1 MKSRSIIHL
10 NSLFVIISISAIY
23 SFTPKATG
31 IRSVAPC
38 TQQLHTRLYLSEDD
52 APDDDGRELAEKF
65 YEQMRKR
72 QEQTSSNNNSSRDDE
87 TYEAVNRNRLGA
99 RRKFTGRR
107 GERDSTGTPSAGLFS
122 SQSGSIY
129 AIDTGK
135 RSSFTR
141 KSGNTDITQRDS
153 MLRDEINFM
162 SVASNETTIIIQGFI
177 VLLLLG
183 FTLYVG
189 FSGGITD
196 GVERFG
202 DIPNEFN
209 GLGVES
215 FDFTNIRIDN
225 DATDGYQAA
234 SVFI

>member
-1 MKSRSIIHL
+1 MI
-10 NSLFVIISISAIY
+10 
-23 SFTPKATG
+23 
-31 IRSVAPC
+31 
-38 TQQLHTRLYLSEDD
+38 QQARL
-52 APDDDGRELAEKF
+52 
-65 YEQMRKR
+65 
-72 QEQTSSNNNSSRDDE
+72 
-87 TYEAVNRNRLGA
+87 
-99 RRKFTGRR
+99 RRAF
-107 GERDSTGTPSAGLFS
+107 FS

-141 KSGNTDITQRDS
+141 KGGNSDVSQRDS

-162 SVASNETTIIIQGFI
+162 SVASNETTIIIQGVI

-189 FSGGITD
+189 FNGGITD
-196 GVERFG
+196 GAERFG
-202 DIPNEFN
+202 IVPNEFN

-215 FDFTNIRIDN
+215 FDFTDLRIDT
-225 DATDGYQAA
+225 DATDGTQAT

>member
-1 MKSRSIIHL
+1 MKPGSIIL
-10 NSLFVIISISAIY
+10 WNSLFLIASTSYAYNLTPHSNFLRAVSQ
-23 SFTPKATG
+23 FTRKE
-31 IRSVAPC
+31 
-38 TQQLHTRLYLSEDD
+38 LTRLHLSEDD

-72 QEQTSSNNNSSRDDE
+72 QEQTSSNNNPSDDE
-87 TYEAVNRNRLGA
+87 TYEIASRNRSGA

-141 KSGNTDITQRDS
+141 KGGNDATPRDS

-162 SVASNETTIIIQGFI
+162 SVASNETTIVIQGFV

-189 FSGGITD
+189 LNGGITD
-196 GVERFG
+196 GAERFG
-202 DIPNEFN
+202 NVPNEFN

-215 FDFTNIRIDN
+215 FDFTNIR
-225 DATDGYQAA
+225 TDTGAVEGSQAS

>member
-1 MKSRSIIHL
+1 VSKIQLIYKTMKSGSIIHW
-10 NSLFVIISISAIY
+10 NSLLLIISTSSVH
-23 SFTPKATG
+23 SFTPKITVF
-31 IRSVAPC
+31 RSVAPF
-38 TQQLHTRLYLSEDD
+38 TKQPLTRINLSEDD

-72 QEQTSSNNNSSRDDE
+72 QEQTSSSNDNSRDDE
-87 TYEAVNRNRLGA
+87 TYDAVNRKRLGA

-141 KSGNTDITQRDS
+141 KGGNSDVSQKES
-153 MLRDEINFM
+153 MLRDEIN
-162 SVASNETTIIIQGFI
+162 FI

-189 FSGGITD
+189 FNGGITD
-196 GVERFG
+196 GAERFG
-202 DIPNEFN
+202 NVPNEFN

-215 FDFTNIRIDN
+215 FDFTNLRIDT
-225 DATDGYQAA
+225 DATDGTQAT

>member
-1 MKSRSIIHL
+1 MKPGSIIHW
-10 NSLFVIISISAIY
+10 NSLFLIASTSYAY
-23 SFTPKATG
+23 SLASHSNFLRA
-31 IRSVAPC
+31 VAPF
-38 TQQLHTRLYLSEDD
+38 TRKELTRLNLSEDD

-87 TYEAVNRNRLGA
+87 TYEVVSRNRSGA

-141 KSGNTDITQRDS
+141 KGGGDSTPRDS

-162 SVASNETTIIIQGFI
+162 NVASNETTIVIQGFF

-189 FSGGITD
+189 FNGGITD
-196 GVERFG
+196 GAERFG
-202 DIPNEFN
+202 NLPNEFN

-215 FDFTNIRIDN
+215 FDFTNIRIDT
-225 DATDGYQAA
+225 DAVEGSQAA